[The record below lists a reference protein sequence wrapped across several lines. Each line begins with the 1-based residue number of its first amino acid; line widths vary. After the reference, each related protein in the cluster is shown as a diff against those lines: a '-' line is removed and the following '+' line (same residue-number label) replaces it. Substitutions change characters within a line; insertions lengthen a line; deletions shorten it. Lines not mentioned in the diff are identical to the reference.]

1 MKTNLFALLSLVTAS
16 LFSSCYQGIDE
27 SLPTSVDVTFNLSQ
41 QGILQEPMTRAGITA
56 PGNLI
61 VFDSFNGGVTSTT
74 HTSASSVSLPLALG
88 THDLY
93 FVAADKLWASAS
105 NKDLT
110 VTWNNSGNRLS
121 YTWAKHIT
129 LDVEVGT
136 NPATVQMPLVV
147 GAVQVVTL
155 DYFPAAAATLSVEA
169 PNVSWVLDV
178 ATMKG
183 KATTQE
189 GGYSINCSGL
199 AGKSRLTHNIF
210 TFIPSSSNVGD
221 IAITVADSKNGEL
234 ANQILNSVPVQEG
247 YVSRYQGYFF
257 SDGLTIPFEYSDDW
271 TGTIDYT
278 F

>member
-41 QGILQEPMTRAGITA
+41 QGILQEPMTRAGIAA

-61 VFDSFNGGVTSTT
+61 VFDSFNGAISSTT

-129 LDVEVGT
+129 LDVAVGT
-136 NPATVQMPLVV
+136 TLATVQMPLVV
-147 GAVQVVTL
+147 GDVQVETL
-155 DYFPAAAATLSVEA
+155 DFFPSDAATLHVEA
-169 PNVSWVLDV
+169 PNVSWILDLT
-178 ATMKG
+178 TMKA
-183 KATTQE
+183 KTTTE
-189 GGYSINCSGL
+189 EVNYSINVSTH
-199 AGKSRLTHNIF
+199 AGKNLMTLNIY
-210 TFIPSSSNVGD
+210 TFIPSSGNVGD
-221 IAITVADSKNGEL
+221 IAITLTDSKSSEL
-234 ANQILNSVPVQEG
+234 INHVLSSVPVQEG
-247 YVSRYQGYFF
+247 YITRYKGYFF
-257 SDGLTIPFEYSDDW
+257 TDGLTIPLEYSDDW